1 MTPRKIRI
9 IVGILIWVAAVAWVG
24 YRYVPNWFGERSA
37 TTKSLLTF
45 MFKPATERE
54 LQFEEISYARIGDPI
69 FYRNDAGDM
78 VQVGKIIQVESWD
91 SQSYEIIATQWARA
105 RFFSSAPK
113 LTATDYLTVHE
124 TPESMDWVAKFLFPP
139 ERRERIAGLVANV
152 YAIHSQEI
160 LQGLLPILRDVWSEA
175 SLLIRDDLLAALERH
190 QPEFAALGR
199 KYESEIVESELIPLL
214 GREIWP
220 IVMQHGQPVLE
231 TVGAEIWQRASV
243 FRLGWRAIYDASPLP
258 TRNLTQAEFNRLV
271 ENDAIPV
278 LEANLPRF
286 IAAQQLVLQD
296 IAQNPTI
303 QSVLTGSLQQIID
316 DPEMQALIMQ
326 ILREAIL
333 ENAELNQFLAKV
345 WERSDLQEVLALTD
359 ARLEPTVVSI
369 GEEVFG
375 SPYDGVTPEFAR
387 ILRNKILLKD
397 QRWFVLNRSPSNQ
410 PLNPDV
416 AENQNPNVM
425 IVLPGQSNLENP
437 FYYPAKKR

>member
-9 IVGILIWVAAVAWVG
+9 ITGILIWIALASWVG
-24 YRYVPNWFGERSA
+24 YRYVPNWFGERSE
-37 TTKSLLTF
+37 TTKSLLSF
-45 MFKPATERE
+45 MFKPGTERE
-54 LQFEEISYARIGDPI
+54 LEFEVVSYARIGDPI
-69 FYRNDAGDM
+69 FFQDDSGNM
-78 VQVGKIIQVESWD
+78 VQVGKIIQVESRD
-91 SQSYEIIATQWARA
+91 SQSYQITATQWARA
-105 RFFSSAPK
+105 QFFSSAPK
-113 LTATDYLTVHE
+113 LVSTDYLTVHE

-139 ERRERIAGLVANV
+139 DRRKRIAVLVANV
-152 YAIHSQEI
+152 YATHSQEI
-160 LQGLLPILRDVWSEA
+160 LRGLLPILQDVWSEA

-199 KYESEIVESELIPLL
+199 KYETEIVESELIPLL

-220 IVMQHGQPVLE
+220 IVMRHGQPVLE
-231 TVGAEIWQRASV
+231 AVGEEIWQRASV

-278 LEANLPRF
+278 LEENLPKF
-286 IAAQQLVLQD
+286 IAAQQLILKD
-296 IAQNPTI
+296 IAQNPTV
-303 QSVLTGSLQQIID
+303 QSVLSGSLQQIID
-316 DPEMQALIMQ
+316 DPEMQTLIMQ

-333 ENAELNQFLAKV
+333 ENAELNRFLAEV
-345 WERSDLQEVLALTD
+345 WDRSDLQAVLALTD
-359 ARLEPTVVSI
+359 ARLEPTVVNI

-397 QRWFVLNRSPSNQ
+397 QRWFILNQSPPDQ
-410 PLNPDV
+410 PLNPSVVD
-416 AENQNPNVM
+416 NQDPNVM